1 MPLAGALTQ
10 EAGLLI
16 LLLIRRENPVGVGR
30 HRWMEGGGGSAGRQE
45 AQLSRSRN
53 SAATEEG
60 EKKRENERKQR
71 ASIVGTADPISCTA
85 PSTFPPR
92 LEQIATRLE
101 ATRGGETPFALVRFT
116 QLANL
121 APNAAL
127 YGARVTTLR
136 STTTASFPFF
146 PFVFLPS
153 VGRLHSPLHRQT
165 RQARVSKL

>member
-1 MPLAGALTQ
+1 MPRAGALTQ

-16 LLLIRRENPVGVGR
+16 LLLIRRENPVGGGR
-30 HRWMEGGGGSAGRQE
+30 HRWMEGGGGGSAGRQE

-71 ASIVGTADPISCTA
+71 ASIVGTADPISSTA

-101 ATRGGETPFALVRFT
+101 ATRGGETPFAFVRFT

-121 APNAAL
+121 APKMRRFTERER
-127 YGARVTTLR
+127 RVTTDDA
-136 STTTASFPFF
+136 T
-146 PFVFLPS
+146 
-153 VGRLHSPLHRQT
+153 
-165 RQARVSKL
+165 